1 MKRRTLLTAM
11 AAAFASSLAGCAVG
25 PDFLRPEVEVPADWR
40 VALPQ
45 AEGYANLRWWEAF
58 GDPAL
63 NRLVEAALRENLDLQ
78 VAAARVERYLGQLST
93 TRSQFFP
100 QVGYGLEASR
110 NRSTEVGVTPM
121 PAGTDPWYKLYQ
133 GSISANWQLDLFGRV
148 RRQSEA
154 AQARVFSSEQ
164 GRRGTIIS
172 VVASVAG
179 GYVTLRALDRKL
191 EIARATAANY
201 AETRRIFEL
210 RFKGGVVSQTEV
222 ASIESQYQQAKA
234 AVPLLEQQVAA
245 QENLLSVLL
254 GRVPGPIERGLAL
267 DALNVPQIP
276 PGLPAS
282 LLERRPDVLQAE
294 QNLVAANAE
303 VGVAKSLYFPSIS
316 LTGALGSTSA
326 ALSDFLSGPA
336 AVAMIA
342 AQVAG
347 PIFTFGNIE
356 GQVRSSE
363 AAKTEAVANYRLAV
377 LEALRDTND
386 ALTGTE
392 KLATSLAAQVARV
405 KALRDYARLSRL
417 KYDSGVSSYTDVLYA
432 ENELFSAELNAVGSE
447 SDRLIQLV
455 AVYRALGGGWVDAV
469 DAVDG
474 QALSLSVSAE
484 KAAAE

>member
-1 MKRRTLLTAM
+1 
-11 AAAFASSLAGCAVG
+11 
-25 PDFLRPEVEVPADWR
+25 
-40 VALPQ
+40 
-45 AEGYANLRWWEAF
+45 
-58 GDPAL
+58 
-63 NRLVEAALRENLDLQ
+63 
-78 VAAARVERYLGQLST
+78 
-93 TRSQFFP
+93 
-100 QVGYGLEASR
+100 
-110 NRSTEVGVTPM
+110 
-121 PAGTDPWYKLYQ
+121 
-133 GSISANWQLDLFGRV
+133 
-148 RRQSEA
+148 
-154 AQARVFSSEQ
+154 
-164 GRRGTIIS
+164 
-172 VVASVAG
+172 
-179 GYVTLRALDRKL
+179 
-191 EIARATAANY
+191 
-201 AETRRIFEL
+201 
-210 RFKGGVVSQTEV
+210 
-222 ASIESQYQQAKA
+222 
-234 AVPLLEQQVAA
+234 VPLLEQQVAA

-267 DALNVPQIP
+267 DALKVPQIP

-326 ALSDFLSGPA
+326 ALSNFLSGPA

-356 GQVRSSE
+356 GQVRSAE

-392 KLATSLAAQVARV
+392 KLATSLEAQVARV

-432 ENELFSAELNAVGSE
+432 ENELFSAELTTVGSE

-455 AVYRALGGGWVDAV
+455 AVYRALGGGWVDAL
-469 DAVDG
+469 DP
-474 QALSLSVSAE
+474 
-484 KAAAE
+484 AASNTSGKE